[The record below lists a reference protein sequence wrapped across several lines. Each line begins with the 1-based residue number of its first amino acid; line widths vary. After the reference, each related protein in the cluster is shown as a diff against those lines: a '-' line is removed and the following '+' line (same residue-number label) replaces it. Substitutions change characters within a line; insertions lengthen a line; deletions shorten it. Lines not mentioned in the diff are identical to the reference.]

1 MTIRVYLAAIRLGR
15 RIERAG
21 AGRYLPGSWAR
32 TMLQCRRAIAQ
43 SDKVSSYLSATGWWW
58 ATKSNTSRL
67 WAAGET
73 KPLRCCRPLPGRL
86 SAGYPVAAEQTVSR
100 VLGCNES
107 LTAAVSP
114 WSAT

>member
-43 SDKVSSYLSATGWWW
+43 SDKVSSYLSATG
-58 ATKSNTSRL
+58 
-67 WAAGET
+67 
-73 KPLRCCRPLPGRL
+73 
-86 SAGYPVAAEQTVSR
+86 
-100 VLGCNES
+100 
-107 LTAAVSP
+107 
-114 WSAT
+114 